1 MSIIKKSAIALAVAS
16 CFSVVGVAASEQ
28 DSIEFS
34 IADAQQV
41 VQKKSLTQIAKVH
54 TNIGLKNQVDTQIG
68 QATFQWTS
76 GPLAKI
82 NIKPIRQESRIA
94 YAAQVHLNHLTLN
107 PTAFGSKVF
116 ISNSHNQNGG
126 AKLAKYKQEI
136 SGIEVFNREVNI
148 MMDRDYNLVASSGFF
163 ANNTTLQALNVKKQP
178 LAQFGE
184 PSKAISHAFK
194 DMGGNIGL
202 VSINEQS
209 SDKKYTL
216 FNATNSSGDFQ
227 LVGEPRAKKVFF
239 ELNDELISAHYVEI
253 ETADPNTVESEYHAY
268 VIAADSG
275 KVLFKKNMRSHAGD
289 FHYRVHADTEGM
301 NKPEQGP
308 FGEVVPL
315 TSDVRDFVSTR
326 VNASLVSLT
335 SGPISTKDAWLAEGA
350 TKTSG
355 NNVKSY
361 VDAVAPN
368 GFTSGDY
375 YADTTSDNT
384 FDYMYNQNENEYSIN
399 NRKAAIVNL
408 FYVNNYLHDQF
419 YNHGFDELSGNAQD
433 SNYDRGGV
441 EGDPLLVEVQ
451 DNSGFNNANMV
462 TPADGASPVMQ
473 MYLFDDK
480 DAVNGQDYGI
490 TSISGSDFEFNTPI
504 VWNFGSERFDVQG
517 TLTAYL
523 DEATGGF
530 GNTCESIT
538 NPENLLGNIAV
549 VQYSFDCP
557 TSEQFGNLKN
567 AGAIGS
573 IVVVPFGGDRV
584 FNGIGLQDDDP
595 AKSALSF
602 PVMNI
607 SQNESSDLFANWK
620 NDIEVRFFDERQ
632 FRDSSWDNGIV
643 AHEWGHYI
651 SNRLVGNGSG
661 LRNHQGRSLGE
672 GWGDFHALMLLA
684 NEKDAQI
691 AGNDTYQLPYEI
703 SSYTKLFRKVPYTPN
718 MTLNGL
724 TFKDIQ
730 RADGTAQVHDAG
742 TLWATTLWDAYV
754 RLINE
759 HTFKEAE
766 SRMMDY
772 LVAGYKM
779 TPINPTY
786 TEARDAILAAA
797 AASDQNDFKIMLKAF
812 ARRGM
817 GLDAVS
823 PARFS
828 EDHSGVVESFE
839 ADTNPVSLKVM
850 SHNLNT
856 NYEGLTSG
864 YCSNDNILDAGE
876 TGTVSFKVMNTN
888 PEKPL
893 TNIKAKIEVL
903 SNHDVTFENDG
914 IITFDTL
921 DAYVQVATPTL
932 EFKLNDV
939 KKTRDLLSLKLS
951 FIDLDEETKASLT
964 DASEIHELVNYSFGE
979 QEATNNSAVGRILPY
994 DFTIKALVGGEK
1006 VENSTIFILG
1016 LQLSH
1021 LGKI

>member
-1 MSIIKKSAIALAVAS
+1 M
-16 CFSVVGVAASEQ
+16 
-28 DSIEFS
+28 EFW
-34 IADAQQV
+34 I
-41 VQKKSLTQIAKVH
+41 
-54 TNIGLKNQVDTQIG
+54 
-68 QATFQWTS
+68 
-76 GPLAKI
+76 
-82 NIKPIRQESRIA
+82 
-94 YAAQVHLNHLTLN
+94 
-107 PTAFGSKVF
+107 
-116 ISNSHNQNGG
+116 
-126 AKLAKYKQEI
+126 
-136 SGIEVFNREVNI
+136 
-148 MMDRDYNLVASSGFF
+148 
-163 ANNTTLQALNVKKQP
+163 
-178 LAQFGE
+178 
-184 PSKAISHAFK
+184 
-194 DMGGNIGL
+194 
-202 VSINEQS
+202 
-209 SDKKYTL
+209 
-216 FNATNSSGDFQ
+216 
-227 LVGEPRAKKVFF
+227 
-239 ELNDELISAHYVEI
+239 
-253 ETADPNTVESEYHAY
+253 
-268 VIAADSG
+268 
-275 KVLFKKNMRSHAGD
+275 
-289 FHYRVHADTEGM
+289 
-301 NKPEQGP
+301 
-308 FGEVVPL
+308 
-315 TSDVRDFVSTR
+315 
-326 VNASLVSLT
+326 
-335 SGPISTKDAWLAEGA
+335 
-350 TKTSG
+350 
-355 NNVKSY
+355 
-361 VDAVAPN
+361 
-368 GFTSGDY
+368 
-375 YADTTSDNT
+375 
-384 FDYMYNQNENEYSIN
+384 
-399 NRKAAIVNL
+399 
-408 FYVNNYLHDQF
+408 
-419 YNHGFDELSGNAQD
+419 
-433 SNYDRGGV
+433 
-441 EGDPLLVEVQ
+441 
-451 DNSGFNNANMV
+451 
-462 TPADGASPVMQ
+462 
-473 MYLFDDK
+473 
-480 DAVNGQDYGI
+480 
-490 TSISGSDFEFNTPI
+490 
-504 VWNFGSERFDVQG
+504 ERFDVQG

-1006 VENSTIFILG
+1006 VENSTIFYTG
-1016 LQLSH
+1016 LTAITPWQNLNEKADIVYESKAFTIGFNGNFNLSWNH
-1021 LGKI
+1021 YYALSQGHHGGVVEISVNGNEWTDATEYGSFVTPGYSGKLTHSALAGRDAFTGQGELDGNRFVFNTDTIAFGDKLDGSEVKIRFRSTFSGEVNHNINFQWLVGM